1 MKKTG
6 NMRKTAI
13 LAAGGVLI
21 LLLGTGAFVWHDYV
35 KAASGFEEGAL
46 MELNMEAGD
55 GILVSWTEASSA
67 EGYQVQAWPLSD
79 GTSGEDT
86 PLFSLDTEQTQAVLE
101 AVPKE
106 GVTVSVAPFST
117 YWTPMGR
124 KIREGSGALFGEA
137 DAKALEACEVRAFTD
152 REAQTLTVQF
162 EAGTGEGLSY
172 ELIPEESR
180 ISDEAASGE
189 PGPEASEELP
199 EEKMEEEVS
208 GAESSE
214 EAPAMET
221 GAEAPGAGI
230 FEEERTESTME
241 AGRSGGQ
248 EELLLHFGEDGDYPV
263 PEYGAPLSFV
273 LRPVIRGEN
282 YVAVGECS
290 EPIVVERDDVLPE
303 SPLLEWE
310 ALGGNRFRFFWTEAA
325 GNAYELQSRTED
337 GNWETVDTFSLE
349 DEREYQTGVL
359 PSARSYSYRVSMA
372 DEQGNFLAASGE
384 TAFRTEISSLYCT
397 IWPVRELPVYA
408 SADMSGETVGTVS
421 AGNAY
426 CVLGEENGMFLVR
439 TDGNILAGSSLEDGV
454 QGYIDSRYC
463 MINLPEYLGDL
474 CDYDITNS
482 YASRCMMHGYSIP
495 EVTGTVIPG
504 YEKVRLA
511 DGNFLA
517 PYLYPSS
524 QKLIAAVETAAEDG
538 YRFRIYDA
546 YRPHEA
552 TAAMYE
558 RTSRILD
565 EPLPVLDGD
574 GGNGEFA
581 DGSAAG
587 PENAEGIPA
596 ASSDLAQGT
605 KEPTASEKPV
615 QEAAGEFAADAG
627 DGQGT
632 GTEAVRIPVYRD
644 LVDHGP
650 YTLASFLAR
659 KGSSHNMG
667 IALDLTLLTS
677 EGEELP
683 MQSDMHDLSWYS
695 VTPENTEAANLLSQ
709 YMTEAGFHTLLSEWW
724 HFQDNETRDTLGL
737 EYLEEGVSVE
747 GWKAGNEGWRY
758 RNEDGSWE

>member
-1 MKKTG
+1 M
-6 NMRKTAI
+6 
-13 LAAGGVLI
+13 
-21 LLLGTGAFVWHDYV
+21 LLVLGTGAFVWHGYM
-35 KAASGFEEGAL
+35 KAASGFEEGAM
-46 MELNMEAGD
+46 MELTMEAGD
-55 GILVSWTEASSA
+55 RILVSWTEASLA
-67 EGYQVQAWPLSD
+67 DGYRIQAWPLSD

-86 PLFSLDTEQTQAVLE
+86 PLFSMDTEQPRAVLE

-106 GVTVSVAPFST
+106 GVTVSVAPFSA
-117 YWTPMGR
+117 YWTPIGR
-124 KIREGSGALFGEA
+124 KIREGSGVLFGEA
-137 DAKALEACEVRAFTD
+137 DTRALEACQVRAFTD
-152 REAQTLTVQF
+152 RDAQTLTVQF
-162 EAGTGEGLSY
+162 DAGTREGLSY
-172 ELIPEESR
+172 ELIPEESW
-180 ISDEAASGE
+180 ISDESRSGE
-189 PGPEASEELP
+189 MGPEAP
-199 EEKMEEEVS
+199 EGLQEGKMEE
-208 GAESSE
+208 
-214 EAPAMET
+214 
-221 GAEAPGAGI
+221 
-230 FEEERTESTME
+230 
-241 AGRSGGQ
+241 GRSGGQ

-263 PEYGAPLSFV
+263 PEYGASLSFV

-303 SPLLEWE
+303 NPRLEWE
-310 ALGGNRFRFFWTEAA
+310 ALGGNRFRLFWTEAA

-359 PSARSYSYRVSMA
+359 PSARSYSYRVSMV

-397 IWPVRELPVYA
+397 IWPVRELPAYA
-408 SADMSGETVGTVS
+408 SADMRGETVGTVS
-421 AGNAY
+421 AGNSY
-426 CVLGEENGMFLVR
+426 CVLGEEDGMFLVR
-439 TDGNILAGSSLEDGV
+439 TDGNVQAGSSLEDGV

-511 DGNFLA
+511 DGSFLA
-517 PYLYPSS
+517 PYLYPCS
-524 QKLIAAVETAAEDG
+524 QKLIAAIKAAGEDG

-546 YRPHEA
+546 YRPHAA
-552 TAAMYE
+552 TASMYE

-565 EPLPVLDGD
+565 EPLPVLEGSGD
-574 GGNGEFA
+574 NGEYA
-581 DGSAAG
+581 AASASG
-587 PENAEGIPA
+587 TENAEGTLA
-596 ASSDLAQGT
+596 ASADNLRRT
-605 KEPTASEKPV
+605 EEEPV
-615 QEAAGEFAADAG
+615 QGAAGELAADAG
-627 DGQGT
+627 DGQGA
-632 GTEAVRIPVYRD
+632 GTEAVRTPVYRD

-659 KGSSHNMG
+659 NGSSHNMG

-695 VTPENTEAANLLSQ
+695 VTPENTEAASMLSQ